1 LILLASN
8 YGHVQVRADESG
20 PKLLN
25 DFDARK
31 EINLV
36 AALRICLNMARKSH
50 RDLLETGAN
59 SAMLRGYELGYIVKQ
74 VNVPTWKNRW
84 FETGN
89 YRSVSLFLS
98 VQIMCCHQR
107 GDDDQRGHQ
116 ASSP

>member
-1 LILLASN
+1 MLQCGNDRLILLASN

-36 AALRICLNMARKSH
+36 AALRICLNTARKSH

-59 SAMLRGYELGYIVKQ
+59 SVMLRGYELGYIVKQ

-84 FETGN
+84 FET
-89 YRSVSLFLS
+89 
-98 VQIMCCHQR
+98 IA
-107 GDDDQRGHQ
+107 
-116 ASSP
+116 ASHCSFR